1 MNNLSDFE
9 NFGELNFFWGGGGS
23 GWGGGRG
30 GGGRKTEV
38 CAPGAKN
45 HRYASADSRADSS
58 KTKLFLERHRN
69 RLSMISVKASQLAKS
84 IILGEIMTIA
94 GNIFKIDINNIRV
107 LYCM

>member
-1 MNNLSDFE
+1 M
-9 NFGELNFFWGGGGS
+9 GKR
-23 GWGGGRG
+23 GR

-94 GNIFKIDINNIRV
+94 GNIFKIDIKQYSSIV
-107 LYCM
+107 LYVDYAPVNNQQLI